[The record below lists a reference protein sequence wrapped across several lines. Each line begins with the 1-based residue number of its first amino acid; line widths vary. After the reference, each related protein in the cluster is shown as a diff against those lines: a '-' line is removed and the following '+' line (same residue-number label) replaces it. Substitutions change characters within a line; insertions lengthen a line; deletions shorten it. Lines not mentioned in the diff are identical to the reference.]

1 MPDNSQP
8 VNSQS
13 LVIDFEELNYET
25 IEQTNGQATHIRFK
39 VDNPRVIPG
48 DVLVVL
54 AGEEIHFHGFINNV
68 TDGWATAADLH
79 GSQLPARVS

>member
-13 LVIDFEELNYET
+13 LVIDFEELNYQT
-25 IEQTNGQATHIRFK
+25 VEQTNGHATRIRFK

-54 AGEEIHFHGFINNV
+54 AGDEIHFHGFINNV
-68 TDGWATAADLH
+68 AEGWATAADLN
-79 GSQLPARVS
+79 GSQLPASVS

>member
-13 LVIDFEELNYET
+13 LVIDFAELNYET
-25 IEQTNGQATHIRFK
+25 VAQANGQATVIRFQ

-68 TDGWATAADLH
+68 AEGWATAADPN